1 MVDGRDEFGRWV
13 SQLATTKTQVAWPRS
28 HAGWGAVRRPF
39 HQPQRGG
46 RAQRGSTAGDKGS

>member
-1 MVDGRDEFGRWV
+1 MVDGRDEFGRGV
-13 SQLATTKTQVAWPRS
+13 SQLATTKTQVARLGGR
-28 HAGWGAVRRPF
+28 AGWGAGVRPV